1 MIIRAILP
9 QWAVEASPTKR
20 RVHEGDFNEAKI
32 ADLNSQFYNVYF
44 LPNYPSTYTPGVT
57 VDGTHIDTFTTVFAD
72 MDLKDGTYRD
82 AEEFLSTLGEFALP
96 PSKVVKSGN
105 GVHAYWK
112 VSDLDAMSFLKLN
125 RRICRHFKT
134 DEAVSKIYQ
143 LMRLPG
149 TVNTKDPDN
158 FKVCELVYE
167 ENFTYSCEQLD
178 GALPMLTQED
188 EDYCKQHFDKTY
200 SLGVQLEVDDRLPEK
215 FGQLLQTSKE
225 VKDIFTGSVED
236 RSTSDF
242 RLGHLMLANGFT
254 KDEAMSVLV
263 NAPKALARAPKHR
276 VNYAANIVEKI
287 WTAKTEAP
295 DLDLNLSSSV
305 KEILQRSA
313 DKVGLGNRFACYRYL
328 DNTAYGFR
336 LGQVI
341 GLVAGSGV
349 GKTAVALNM
358 FMGFVEQNPDYD
370 HFFIPLEQP
379 SQEIAERWRSMCGD
393 RTYLYDK
400 VHIVDNYNEK
410 EGFRHLS
417 LAEIQAYV
425 IKFQK
430 ATGKKIGCVVID
442 HIGALKKKDKDGNR
456 LDLEEICQEMKSFA
470 VQTNTMLVMQ
480 SQTSREKASIGDL
493 ELNKDA
499 AYGTVYFES
508 FCDYLITIWQP
519 LKRAYTLPD
528 CPTVTAFKFCKIRH
542 KKQSVDVIKED
553 VPYTLIFDP
562 ATERLREMTQDE
574 EISFDFFNKQA
585 TNMRKRD
592 RKTDVVTYTSARA
605 EKVVDQNRI
614 VS

>member
-1 MIIRAILP
+1 
-9 QWAVEASPTKR
+9 
-20 RVHEGDFNEAKI
+20 
-32 ADLNSQFYNVYF
+32 
-44 LPNYPSTYTPGVT
+44 
-57 VDGTHIDTFTTVFAD
+57 
-72 MDLKDGTYRD
+72 
-82 AEEFLSTLGEFALP
+82 
-96 PSKVVKSGN
+96 
-105 GVHAYWK
+105 
-112 VSDLDAMSFLKLN
+112 
-125 RRICRHFKT
+125 
-134 DEAVSKIYQ
+134 
-143 LMRLPG
+143 
-149 TVNTKDPDN
+149 
-158 FKVCELVYE
+158 
-167 ENFTYSCEQLD
+167 
-178 GALPMLTQED
+178 
-188 EDYCKQHFDKTY
+188 
-200 SLGVQLEVDDRLPEK
+200 
-215 FGQLLQTSKE
+215 
-225 VKDIFTGSVED
+225 
-236 RSTSDF
+236 
-242 RLGHLMLANGFT
+242 
-254 KDEAMSVLV
+254 
-263 NAPKALARAPKHR
+263 
-276 VNYAANIVEKI
+276 
-287 WTAKTEAP
+287 
-295 DLDLNLSSSV
+295 
-305 KEILQRSA
+305 
-313 DKVGLGNRFACYRYL
+313 
-328 DNTAYGFR
+328 
-336 LGQVI
+336 VI

-470 VQTNTMLVMQ
+470 VSTNTMLVMQ

-562 ATERLREMTQDE
+562 
-574 EISFDFFNKQA
+574 
-585 TNMRKRD
+585 
-592 RKTDVVTYTSARA
+592 VY
-605 EKVVDQNRI
+605 
-614 VS
+614 